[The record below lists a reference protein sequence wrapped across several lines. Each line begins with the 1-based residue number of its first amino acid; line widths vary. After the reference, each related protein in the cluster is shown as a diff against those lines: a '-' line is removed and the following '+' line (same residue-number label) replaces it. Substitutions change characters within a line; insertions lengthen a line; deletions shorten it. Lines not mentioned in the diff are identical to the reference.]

1 MSLDLGVP
9 SKPGTEERV
18 LTGALAKRTSDPGT
32 GGGVT
37 APSASQPGGDGRCP
51 LHDAG
56 AGTPWDSSLLQ
67 ASLPAPRE
75 PRRRAEPGP
84 GPAVHPRPA
93 LGSPNPTELPR
104 RVQGLL
110 QLDKL
115 CPPRPQ
121 FPRVKKGQARPEE
134 AFIQGPSGRGDTRG
148 SPPPLPPNTC
158 CADTRGRL
166 RTRRE
171 ALSTPGSGHV
181 LDDHD
186 GARGGHGLRGHAWPP
201 PSCPHLPCLAQTP
214 TRNATP
220 LRGDPGPS
228 QAPSAPLPPQPGPTC
243 QPPAVPRPPGQAAS
257 RKRGQQVQP
266 HSQGGRDV
274 PPRGEP
280 HRPPASRPG
289 VPRPLA
295 LQCGRRAGRGSL
307 GRGPGGQR
315 LCQAAGNSPEWP
327 SSPFPGPPGPPPS
340 PRHL

>member
-1 MSLDLGVP
+1 M
-9 SKPGTEERV
+9 
-18 LTGALAKRTSDPGT
+18 
-32 GGGVT
+32 T
-37 APSASQPGGDGRCP
+37 APSASQPGRDGRCP

-93 LGSPNPTELPR
+93 LGSPNPTELPW
-104 RVQGLL
+104 RVQGLP

-121 FPRVKKGQARPEE
+121 FPHMKKGQARPEE

-186 GARGGHGLRGHAWPP
+186 GAREGHGLRGHAWPP
-201 PSCPHLPCLAQTP
+201 PSCPPLPL
-214 TRNATP
+214 
-220 LRGDPGPS
+220 PGPDTR
-228 QAPSAPLPPQPGPTC
+228 QERHTPQGRPWPLPGPQRPSPT
-243 QPPAVPRPPGQAAS
+243 PAWPYL
-257 RKRGQQVQP
+257 
-266 HSQGGRDV
+266 
-274 PPRGEP
+274 
-280 HRPPASRPG
+280 PAT
-289 VPRPLA
+289 
-295 LQCGRRAGRGSL
+295 C
-307 GRGPGGQR
+307 
-315 LCQAAGNSPEWP
+315 
-327 SSPFPGPPGPPPS
+327 GPPPTRPGRLQKERPAGAAS
-340 PRHL
+340 